1 MLKNYMNKQEVTK
14 KIALYIPSMNGG
26 GAERVMLTLAN
37 ALAEKDNISIDLVL
51 NRAEGSYL
59 NDVSAKVNIVNLNTS
74 RVLKSVIPLSKY
86 LKQEKPDTILS
97 AMNYVNLIAI
107 FAKLLSGTD
116 TRVVVSEHGNLSGS
130 LKNSKWVSKVV
141 LKSLMSWTY
150 KKSDFVVAV
159 SDGVADDLSR
169 QIKVNRNKVVTIYNP
184 VVTEKLE
191 MQKSEKIDHPL
202 IRNNCSYII
211 GVGRLEPEKNF
222 SLLINAFAK
231 IHKAFDLY
239 LVILGEGRLD
249 QELKELINKLD
260 LDDKI
265 IMPGFSDNPYAW
277 IKNSKCFVLSSE
289 HEGLPTVLIES
300 MACGTPVVSTDCPS
314 GPNEILEEGKWGELV
329 PVGDLELLSK
339 AIIKVLSKPT
349 KIDVRERAIFFS
361 VQNSVDKYLEI
372 LIN

>member
-1 MLKNYMNKQEVTK
+1 MK

-37 ALAEKDNISIDLVL
+37 ALAEKDKISIDLVL
-51 NRAEGSYL
+51 NRAGGVYL
-59 NDVSAKVNIVNLNTS
+59 KDVSDKVNIVNLNTS
-74 RVLKSVIPLSKY
+74 RVIKSVIPLSKY
-86 LKQEKPDTILS
+86 LKQEKPDVILS
-97 AMNYVNLIAI
+97 AMNYVNIMTV

-116 TRVVVSEHGNLSGS
+116 TRVIVSEHGNLSAS
-130 LKNSKWVSKVV
+130 LKSSKWVFKVV
-141 LKSLMSWTY
+141 LKSLMSWAY
-150 KKSDFVVAV
+150 KKSDLVVAV

-169 QIKVNRNKVVTIYNP
+169 QIKINRNKIITIYNP

-191 MQKSEKIDHPL
+191 IQKNEKTDHPL

-222 SLLINAFAK
+222 SLLINSFAE

-260 LDDKI
+260 LDNKV

-314 GPNEILEEGKWGELV
+314 GPNEILEDGKWGELV
-329 PVGDLELLSK
+329 PVGNVKLLSK
-339 AIIKVLSKPT
+339 AIIKVLSKPS
-349 KIDVRERAIFFS
+349 KIDVKERASFFS
-361 VQNSVDKYLEI
+361 VENSVNKYLEI
-372 LIN
+372 LID